1 MQLPVNIILADD
13 HTLFADGIHSI
24 LQQVPNVT
32 VLAIAANGQELMN
45 LLSRHKPD
53 IVILDINMPVLN
65 GLEATKLI
73 RQDFSYIRTII
84 LSSYNDPHL
93 ISLAI
98 SYGADGYLLKT
109 CNKEELLQAIR
120 QVSKGKQCFPTIP
133 RMYQQETENPPF
145 REFNLTRRETEILQ
159 LINQQLT
166 NQQIAAHLYLSIYTV
181 ETHRKNIMQ
190 KLQLKSPAA
199 LTRFLLEKGL

>member
-24 LQQVPNVT
+24 LQTVPNVA
-32 VLAIAANGQELMN
+32 VLAIATNGQELID
-45 LLSRHKPD
+45 LLSRHQPD

-73 RQDFSYIRTII
+73 RQEFPHIRTII

-93 ISLAI
+93 ISLAH

-109 CNKEELLQAIR
+109 CNKDELLQTIR
-120 QVSKGKQCFPTIP
+120 QVSKGQSCFPAMP
-133 RMYQQETENPPF
+133 RLYHPESENLPI

-159 LINQQLT
+159 LINQQFT
-166 NQQIAAHLYLSIYTV
+166 NQQIATHLYLSIYTV

>member
-1 MQLPVNIILADD
+1 MQLPVSIILADD
-13 HTLFADGIHSI
+13 HTLFADGIHSL
-24 LQQVPNVT
+24 LQQVPNIT
-32 VLAIAANGQELMN
+32 VLAIASNGQDVID
-45 LLSRHKPD
+45 LLSFHQPD
-53 IVILDINMPVLN
+53 MVILDINMPVLN

-73 RQDFSYIRTII
+73 RRDFPHIRTII

-93 ISLAI
+93 ISLAH
-98 SYGADGYLLKT
+98 SYGANGYLLKT
-109 CNKEELLQAIR
+109 CNKDELLQTIR
-120 QVSKGKQCFPTIP
+120 RVSKGERCFPLMAG
-133 RMYQQETENPPF
+133 MYSQEAEHLPF

-166 NQQIAAHLYLSIYTV
+166 NQQIASHLYLSIYTV

>member
-13 HTLFADGIHSI
+13 HTLFADGIHSL
-24 LQQVPNVT
+24 LQMVPNIT
-32 VLAIAANGQELMN
+32 VLAIATNGQELMD
-45 LLSRHKPD
+45 LLPRHRPD

-65 GLEATKLI
+65 GLDATKLI
-73 RQDFSYIRTII
+73 HQDFPHIRTII

-93 ISLAI
+93 TVLAR

-109 CNKEELLQAIR
+109 CNKDELLAAIR
-120 QVSKGKQCFPTIP
+120 QVSKGQPCFPPMGRI
-133 RMYQQETENPPF
+133 YQQEAENPPF

-159 LINQQLT
+159 LINQQFT
-166 NQQIAAHLYLSIYTV
+166 NQQIATHLYLSIYTV

-190 KLQLKSPAA
+190 KLQLKSPTA

>member
-13 HTLFADGIHSI
+13 HTLFADGIHSL
-24 LQQVPNVT
+24 LQLVPNIT
-32 VLAIAANGQELMN
+32 VLAIATNGQELID
-45 LLSRHKPD
+45 LLPRHQPD

-73 RQDFSYIRTII
+73 RQDFPHIRTII

-93 ISLAI
+93 IALAH

-109 CNKEELLQAIR
+109 CNKDELLAAIR
-120 QVSKGKQCFPTIP
+120 QVSKGQHCFPPMARI
-133 RMYQQETENPPF
+133 YQQEAETPPF

-159 LINQQLT
+159 LINQQFT
-166 NQQIAAHLYLSIYTV
+166 NQQIATHLYLSIYTV

-190 KLQLKSPAA
+190 KLQLKSPTA

>member
-13 HTLFADGIHSI
+13 HQLFADGICSL
-24 LQQVPNVT
+24 LQQAPNIS
-32 VLAIAANGQELMN
+32 VLGVASNGRELMEM
-45 LLSRHKPD
+45 LDRQRPD
-53 IVILDINMPVLN
+53 IAILDINMPGLN

-73 RQDFSYIRTII
+73 RRDFPYIRVII
-84 LSSYNDPHL
+84 LSSYSDPHL
-93 ISLAI
+93 IMLAHD
-98 SYGADGYLLKT
+98 YGAVGYLLKT
-109 CNKEELLQAIR
+109 CDKNELLLTIA
-120 QVSKGKQCFPTIP
+120 QVSRGQSCFPPMARIHQ
-133 RMYQQETENPPF
+133 REMERLPF

-159 LINQQLT
+159 LINQQFT
-166 NQQIAAHLYLSIYTV
+166 NQQIATHLYLSIYTV

>member
-1 MQLPVNIILADD
+1 MARI
-13 HTLFADGIHSI
+13 
-24 LQQVPNVT
+24 
-32 VLAIAANGQELMN
+32 
-45 LLSRHKPD
+45 
-53 IVILDINMPVLN
+53 
-65 GLEATKLI
+65 
-73 RQDFSYIRTII
+73 
-84 LSSYNDPHL
+84 
-93 ISLAI
+93 
-98 SYGADGYLLKT
+98 
-109 CNKEELLQAIR
+109 
-120 QVSKGKQCFPTIP
+120 
-133 RMYQQETENPPF
+133 YQQDAENPPF